1 MAEEFNLPA
10 EPAPKTSLTIPLLL
24 ILSIFS
30 LAVSGYLFWQ
40 NQQLMKQLA
49 ANPTPAPSPTAF
61 AASPSPAAESPDP
74 TAGWKTY
81 QSSTYAVKYPA
92 DFTAGQNQ
100 GSVLTISKWGPTQ
113 KPQTEGYD
121 GIFLSFTPLEIG
133 TTLTAYVEASIK
145 EIKLQGVAELL
156 SGPKDII
163 VNGYSGKT
171 YTAQGLGV
179 HRYLILSSKDGTML
193 MEIADSTADPG
204 NLGFSKTVDQILTT
218 FEFIP

>member
-1 MAEEFNLPA
+1 
-10 EPAPKTSLTIPLLL
+10 
-24 ILSIFS
+24 
-30 LAVSGYLFWQ
+30 
-40 NQQLMKQLA
+40 MKQLA
-49 ANPTPAPSPTAF
+49 AMPTPTASPTAF
-61 AASPSPAAESPDP
+61 TASPSPAAEVVDP

-92 DFTAGQNQ
+92 DFTVGQNQ
-100 GSVLTISKWGPTQ
+100 GSILAISKWGPTQ

-133 TTLTAYVEASIK
+133 TTLTAYVEASIE

-156 SGPKDII
+156 SGPEDII
-163 VNGYSGKT
+163 VNGYAGKT
-171 YTAQGLGV
+171 YTAQGLGI

-204 NLGFSKTVDQILTT
+204 NLGFSKTVNQILST
-218 FEFIP
+218 FEFTQ